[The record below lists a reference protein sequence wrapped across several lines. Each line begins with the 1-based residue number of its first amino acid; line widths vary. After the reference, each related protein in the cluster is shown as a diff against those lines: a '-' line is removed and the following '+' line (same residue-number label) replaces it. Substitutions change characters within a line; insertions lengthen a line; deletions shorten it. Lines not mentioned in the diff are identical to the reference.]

1 MRNPWI
7 FLCPAFLVGCDGYLA
22 VKGQLVSAE
31 PIGPLGDCQ
40 ARIEDYPIYG
50 ENRLEIADN
59 GSFQAGWVVAP
70 RRQTYQVII
79 SCSGF
84 VDVQRT
90 AVYGA
95 VTEPGVPVDLGTIH
109 VGRAANPESE

>member
-1 MRNPWI
+1 MRNAWI
-7 FLCPAFLVGCDGYLA
+7 FLSPVFLVGCDGYLA
-22 VKGQLVSAE
+22 VKGRLVSAE
-31 PIGPLGDCQ
+31 PIGPPGECQ

-50 ENRLEIADN
+50 ENRLDIANN

-70 RRQTYQVII
+70 RRRTYQVII
-79 SCSGF
+79 SCPGF

-90 AVYGA
+90 AEYGA
-95 VTEPGVPVDLGTIH
+95 VSEPGVPIDLGTIQ